1 MSFGRK
7 GEMAERLGEMN
18 GFALEKPLSL
28 IRSVKRMK
36 EIFRCLGWILLLN
49 MTGSVVTVAYCQ
61 EPAHPSVVTKNNTV
75 PDVEKP
81 KNGQPEVSD
90 ELKLA
95 QSYEELGMKYKE
107 TKEFEKART
116 NLKKALKSYE
126 ALGLQED
133 ILRIKAVLPELDE
146 YKFKKVEA
154 VAGNTLYATFFD
166 NSTAN
171 SSGLNSSV
179 VTYNSSAYGNTVFT
193 SDKNS
198 YFLQETQYRELR
210 ERFDQTA
217 QTHLMNRQ
225 FDAAIATYRQAIA
238 GSPYDY
244 NRNVYWWD
252 KIAAV
257 YLESGN
263 TDSAQTIHERLLKDA
278 RDLDLKSVEISQ
290 LRQLSGVYFELKKD
304 HKALETLRQAF
315 VMAQQT
321 DDLAEAEKCLND
333 FQTYY
338 KRKGDTEKQ
347 LELYLEFAAYVKRFA
362 DRKRSGLDPESLLMV
377 EGKIRQLE
385 KEKMLKDQLI
395 ESTGTFNYFLIGSVG
410 VLLILL
416 GLFVRAL
423 LAIKKKNK
431 RIALQSLRREMNPHF
446 IFNSLNSVNQFIAQN
461 NELEANKYL
470 TSYSNLMRSMME
482 SSGKDFILLGK
493 EIELLKK
500 YLDLELMRFEDT
512 FDFTISVD
520 EQLDSDTVYIPNML
534 IQPNVEN
541 AIWHGLRYRNG
552 KGLLQ
557 LCFTVEA
564 GQMRVT
570 VDDNGIGIAK
580 SAELKTR
587 NQKAHQSLGIK
598 NVRERITLLNDLYGK
613 KISYHLEEKPSP
625 GQGTLVEII
634 FPLMNKLPG

>member
-1 MSFGRK
+1 
-7 GEMAERLGEMN
+7 
-18 GFALEKPLSL
+18 
-28 IRSVKRMK
+28 MK
-36 EIFRCLGWILLLN
+36 DVFRCLGWILLLN
-49 MTGSVVTVAYCQ
+49 AVGSVVSVVYCQ
-61 EPAHPSVVTKNNTV
+61 EQLHPAVTKNNTV
-75 PDVEKP
+75 TDIENSKDI
-81 KNGQPEVSD
+81 QPVISD

-95 QSYEELGMKYKE
+95 QSYEELGIKYKE
-107 TKEFEKART
+107 TKEYDKART

-146 YKFKKVEA
+146 LKRKKSEA
-154 VAGNTLYATFFD
+154 VAGVTLNSALYDKSAVTYAF
-166 NSTAN
+166 SSA
-171 SSGLNSSV
+171 SSGFN
-179 VTYNSSAYGNTVFT
+179 TIAYGNTAFKKDNT
-193 SDKNS
+193 S
-198 YFLQETQYRELR
+198 YFLKETQYRELQ
-210 ERFDQTA
+210 ERFDETA
-217 QTHLMNRQ
+217 QSHMMNRQ

-238 GSPYDY
+238 SSPHDYD
-244 NRNVYWWD
+244 RNVFWWD

-257 YLESGN
+257 YVQSGN
-263 TDSAQTIHERLLKDA
+263 TDSAKTIHDRLLKEA
-278 RDLDLKSVEISQ
+278 RDLGRKSVEISQ
-290 LRQLSGVYFELKKD
+290 LRQLAGVYFELKSD
-304 HKALETLRQAF
+304 QKALKMLRQAF
-315 VMAQQT
+315 EMAQQT
-321 DDLAEAEKCLND
+321 DDLAEAEKCVND
-333 FQTYY
+333 FQDYY
-338 KRKGDTEKQ
+338 QRKGDTGKQ
-347 LELYLEFAAYVKRFA
+347 LELYTEFAAYVKRYA
-362 DRKRSGLDPESLLMV
+362 ERKRSGLDPESLLIV

-416 GLFVRAL
+416 GLFVRSL

-493 EIELLKK
+493 EIEQLKK

-512 FDFTISVD
+512 FEFIISVD
-520 EQLDSDTVYIPNML
+520 EQLDSESIYVPNML

-541 AIWHGLRYRNG
+541 AIWHGLRYRDG

-557 LCFTVEA
+557 LRFAVETD
-564 GQMRVT
+564 QLRVT

-587 NQKAHQSLGIK
+587 NQKAHQSLGVK

-613 KISYHLEEKPSP
+613 KISYHLEEKPLP
-625 GQGTLVEII
+625 QQGTLVEMI